1 MNLYHSPVHNVCL
14 ALVSLS
20 SEIKHTHGD
29 CRPYTKTCRTTLSLS
44 LPLPHYTPSVFGCS
58 WQKTH
63 SKRHTPK
70 DTLHTLS
77 VFRCLLSFPLLPAPP
92 SPPISLSRP
101 SCLLSL
107 SVCVSL
113 SLPLSLSLSLYL
125 SMSLCVCIFLSAVCA
140 CVCVCVCLSFN
151 LKMCAHECVCV

>member
-77 VFRCLLSFPLLPAPP
+77 VFRCLLSYRLLPAPP
-92 SPPISLSRP
+92 PPPHFPLSPLLLVVAF
-101 SCLLSL
+101 CVCLSL
-107 SVCVSL
+107 SPSL
-113 SLPLSLSLSLYL
+113 SLPLSLSLYV
-125 SMSLCVCIFLSAVCA
+125 SLCVYFSLCCLCVCM
-140 CVCVCVCLSFN
+140 CVCVF
-151 LKMCAHECVCV
+151 EF

>member
-63 SKRHTPK
+63 SKRHTAHSLCLP
-70 DTLHTLS
+70 LS
-77 VFRCLLSFPLLPAPP
+77 SKLPPPACPPLPPPFPL
-92 SPPISLSRP
+92 SPLLLVVAF
-101 SCLLSL
+101 CVCLSL
-107 SVCVSL
+107 SPSL
-113 SLPLSLSLSLYL
+113 SLPLSLSLYV
-125 SMSLCVCIFLSAVCA
+125 SLCVYFSLCCLCVCM
-140 CVCVCVCLSFN
+140 CVCVF
-151 LKMCAHECVCV
+151 EF